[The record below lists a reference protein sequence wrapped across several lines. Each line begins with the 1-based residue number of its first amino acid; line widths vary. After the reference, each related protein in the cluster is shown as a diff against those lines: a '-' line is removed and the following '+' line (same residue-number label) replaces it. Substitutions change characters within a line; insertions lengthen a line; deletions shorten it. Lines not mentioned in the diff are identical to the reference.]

1 MAAEAETGG
10 ERTEEPSQKRLQEAR
25 ERGQVPRSRE
35 LTNFAT
41 MLGGSATLVAVGGS
55 MAGRMSQN
63 LRHGLAIDPEN
74 LRNPDGMLHALGEAS
89 IGAVSALLP
98 IFGALIG
105 LVLLASVVLGGWNF
119 SMQAMAPDFTR
130 LSPLPGLK
138 RLFGLRGASEL
149 GKALLKCAVV
159 GGVCA
164 AVVSSLFGDVLALA
178 HMEPRAAIYRGA
190 ELVSWAFVWLCAS
203 LVLIAMIDVPLQL
216 FQFKLALRMTRQ
228 ELRDEA
234 KESDGR
240 PETKQRIR
248 SMQQQL
254 ARRRMMHKV
263 PTADVV
269 IVNPTHF
276 AVALKYDPKKM
287 RAPRVLAKG
296 VDLVAQNIRNIAT
309 EHRIPIFEAPKL
321 ARALYR
327 STDLNKDIP
336 AGLYVAVAQV
346 LSYIFRVRSLN
357 PTVAARVAR
366 PNPVVSDEFEE
377 QEP

>member
-1 MAAEAETGG
+1 MAEEAESGG
-10 ERTEEPSQKRLQEAR
+10 ERTEEPSQRRLEEAR
-25 ERGQVPRSRE
+25 KRGQVPRSRE

-41 MLGGSATLVAVGGS
+41 MIGGSAALVASGG
-55 MAGRMSQN
+55 ALTVRMSQMV
-63 LRHGLAIDPEN
+63 RSGLSIDPQS
-74 LRNPDGMLHALGEAS
+74 LFDPSAMQGSLSSACTSAL
-89 IGAVSALLP
+89 AVLLP
-98 IFGALIG
+98 IFGTVIG
-105 LVLLASVVLGGWNF
+105 LVLLASVAMGGWNF
-119 SMQAMAPDFTR
+119 SAEALVPDFTR
-130 LSPLPGLK
+130 LSPLAGLK
-138 RLFGLRGASEL
+138 RLFGLRGATEL

-164 AVVSSLFGDVLALA
+164 GIVSWTFRDVLALA
-178 HMEPRAAIYRGA
+178 HMEPRAAIGRGA
-190 ELVSWAFVWLCAS
+190 GLMSWSFVWLCAS
-203 LVLIAMIDVPLQL
+203 LVLIAIIDVPLQL
-216 FQFKLALRMTRQ
+216 FQFKQGLRMTRQ

-248 SMQQQL
+248 RMQQTL

-296 VDLVAQNIRNIAT
+296 ADLVALNIRRIAE
-309 EHRIPIFEAPKL
+309 EHRVPIFESPKL

-327 STDLNKDIP
+327 STDLNNEIP

-346 LSYIFRVRSLN
+346 LSYIFRVRALN
-357 PTVAARVAR
+357 PTAAARMAR
-366 PNPVVSDEFEE
+366 PNPQVGGEFDDA
-377 QEP
+377 

>member
-1 MAAEAETGG
+1 MAAEAEQGG
-10 ERTEEPSQKRLQEAR
+10 ERTEEPSPKRLQDAR

-41 MLGGSATLVAVGGS
+41 MIGGSAMLVAIGGS
-55 MAGRMSQN
+55 LATHLSQMV
-63 LRHGLAIDPEN
+63 RHGLAVDPQD
-74 LRNPDGMLHALGEAS
+74 LRDTDSMLRALGEAC
-89 IGAVSALLP
+89 ISALTVLLP
-98 IFGALIG
+98 VFGALIA

-119 SMQAMAPDFTR
+119 SPQAMAPDFTR
-130 LSPLPGLK
+130 LSPLAGVK

-164 AVVSSLFGDVLALA
+164 GIVSWTFRDVLALA
-178 HMEPRAAIYRGA
+178 HMEPRAAIGRGA
-190 ELVSWAFVWLCAS
+190 GLVSWSFVWLCAS
-203 LVLIAMIDVPLQL
+203 LALIALVDVPLQL
-216 FQFKLALRMTRQ
+216 FQFKQALRMTRQ
-228 ELRDEA
+228 EVRDEA

-248 SMQQQL
+248 QLQQTL

-276 AVALKYDPKKM
+276 AVALKYDPKQM

-296 VDLVAQNIRNIAT
+296 VDLVAHNIRRIAE
-309 EHRIPIFEAPKL
+309 EHRVPVFESPKL

-327 STDLNKDIP
+327 STDLNKEVP

-346 LSYIFRVRSLN
+346 LSYIFRVRTLN
-357 PTVAARVAR
+357 PTIAARVAR
-366 PNPVVSDEFEE
+366 PDPQVSGEFEDA
-377 QEP
+377 

>member
-10 ERTEEPSQKRLQEAR
+10 ERTEEPSQRRLDEAR
-25 ERGQVPRSRE
+25 KRGQVPRSRE

-41 MLGGSATLVAVGGS
+41 MIGGSATLVASGS
-55 MAGRMSQN
+55 ALTTHLSQMM
-63 LRHGLAIDPEN
+63 RRGLSIDPQRLN
-74 LRNPDGMLHALGEAS
+74 APDSMLNSLGDAS
-89 IGAVSALLP
+89 LSALIVLLP
-98 IFGALIG
+98 LFGTLIG
-105 LVLLASVVLGGWNF
+105 LVVLASVLLGGWNF
-119 SMQAMAPDFTR
+119 SLEAMVPDFTR
-130 LSPLPGLK
+130 LSPLSGFK

-149 GKALLKCAVV
+149 GKALLKCVLV

-164 AVVSSLFGDVLALA
+164 GIVSWIFGDVLALA
-178 HMEPRAAIYRGA
+178 HMQPRDAIGRGA
-190 ELVSWAFVWLCAS
+190 GLVSWAFVWLCAS
-203 LVLIAMIDVPLQL
+203 LALVAIVDVPLQL
-216 FQFKLALRMTRQ
+216 FQFKQALRMTRQ

-248 SMQQQL
+248 QMQQTL

-276 AVALKYDPKKM
+276 AVALKYDPMKM

-296 VDLVAQNIRNIAT
+296 VDLVAQNIRRIAE
-309 EHRIPIFEAPKL
+309 EHRIPVFESPKL

-327 STDLNKDIP
+327 STDLNKEIP

-346 LSYIFRVRSLN
+346 LSYIFRVRTLN

-366 PNPVVSDEFEE
+366 PNPQVSGEFDDA
-377 QEP
+377 

>member
-10 ERTEEPSQKRLQEAR
+10 ERTEEPSQKRLQDAR

-41 MLGGSATLVAVGGS
+41 MIGGSATLIAVGGS
-55 MAGRMSQN
+55 LATRLSLMM
-63 LRHGLAIDPEN
+63 RHGLSIDAQTLN
-74 LRNPDGMLHALGEAS
+74 DPDGMMTSLGDACMSALG
-89 IGAVSALLP
+89 VLLP
-98 IFGALIG
+98 VFAALVG
-105 LVLLASVVLGGWNF
+105 LVLLASLLLGGWNF
-119 SMQAMAPDFTR
+119 SVRAMAPDFSR
-130 LSPLPGLK
+130 LNPLAGLQ

-149 GKALLKCAVV
+149 GKALLKCVVV

-164 AVVSSLFGDVLALA
+164 GVVSWTFRDVMALA
-178 HMEPRAAIYRGA
+178 HMEPRSAIGRGA
-190 ELVSWAFVWLCAS
+190 GLVAWSFLWLCAS
-203 LVLIAMIDVPLQL
+203 LALVAVVDVPLQL
-216 FQFKLALRMTRQ
+216 FQFKRMLRMTRQ

-248 SMQQQL
+248 QMQQTL

-276 AVALKYDPKKM
+276 AVALKYDPSKM

-296 VDLVAQNIRNIAT
+296 VDLVAQNIRRIAQ
-309 EHRIPIFEAPKL
+309 ENRVPVFESPKL

-327 STDLNKDIP
+327 STDLNKEIP
-336 AGLYVAVAQV
+336 AGLYAAVAQV
-346 LSYIFRVRSLN
+346 LSYIFRLRTLN

-366 PNPVVSDEFEE
+366 PNPQVGAEFDD
-377 QEP
+377 P

>member
-10 ERTEEPSQKRLQEAR
+10 ERTEEPSQKRLQDAR
-25 ERGQVPRSRE
+25 DRGQLPRSRE

-41 MLGGSATLVAVGGS
+41 MIGGSATLIAIGGALS
-55 MAGRMSQN
+55 TRMSQMM
-63 LRHGLAIDPEN
+63 RHGLDIDPQR
-74 LRNPDGMLHALGEAS
+74 LRDPDGMLASLGDAC
-89 IGAVSALLP
+89 VSALTVLLP
-98 IFGALIG
+98 VFGALIA
-105 LVLLASVVLGGWNF
+105 LVVLAAIALGGWNF
-119 SMQAMAPDFTR
+119 STQAMAPDFSR
-130 LSPLPGLK
+130 LSPLAGMK

-164 AVVSSLFGDVLALA
+164 AIVSSIFGDVLALA
-178 HMEPRAAIYRGA
+178 HMEPRTAIGRGA
-190 ELVSWAFVWLCAS
+190 NLVSWAFVWLCAS
-203 LVLIAMIDVPLQL
+203 LALVAMVDVPLQL

-248 SMQQQL
+248 QVQQTI
-254 ARRRMMHKV
+254 ARRRMMHKI
-263 PTADVV
+263 PAADVV

-296 VDLVAQNIRNIAT
+296 VDLVAQNIRRIAE
-309 EHRIPIFEAPKL
+309 EHRVPVFESPKL

-327 STDLNKDIP
+327 STDLNKEIP
-336 AGLYVAVAQV
+336 TGLYVAVAQV
-346 LSYIFRVRSLN
+346 LSYIFRVRTLN

-366 PNPVVSDEFEE
+366 PDPQLSDEYADV
-377 QEP
+377 

>member
-1 MAAEAETGG
+1 MAAEAEQGG
-10 ERTEEPSQKRLQEAR
+10 ERTEDPSPRRLQEAR

-35 LTNFAT
+35 LTSFAA
-41 MLGGSATLVAVGGS
+41 MVGGSAALVAIGGS
-55 MAGRMSQN
+55 LAGDLSQMM
-63 LRHGLAIDPEN
+63 R
-74 LRNPDGMLHALGEAS
+74 HALVVDPQS
-89 IGAVSALLP
+89 LRDPDSMLSALGVACMSGLTVLLP
-98 IFGALIG
+98 LFGALIG
-105 LVLLASVVLGGWNF
+105 LVLLASLVLGGWNF
-119 SMQAMAPDFTR
+119 SPQAMAPDFNR
-130 LSPLPGLK
+130 LSPLAGLK

-164 AVVSSLFGDVLALA
+164 AIVSWTFRDVLALA
-178 HMEPRAAIYRGA
+178 HMAPRAAIGRGA
-190 ELVSWAFVWLCAS
+190 GLVSWSFVWLCAS
-203 LVLIAMIDVPLQL
+203 LALVAIVDVPLQL
-216 FQFKLALRMTRQ
+216 FQFKQSLRMTRQ
-228 ELRDEA
+228 EVRDEA

-248 SMQQQL
+248 QMQQTL

-296 VDLVAQNIRNIAT
+296 VDLVAQNIRRIAE
-309 EHRIPIFEAPKL
+309 EHRVPVFESPKL

-327 STDLNKDIP
+327 STDLNKEVP

-357 PTVAARVAR
+357 PTMAARMAR
-366 PNPVVSDEFEE
+366 PNPQVSGEFDDA
-377 QEP
+377 